1 MLYAYLRNMSKTHT
15 NAQGVKEPN
24 GIRDKDCANLF
35 LSPLYI
41 IGMLVGKLSD
51 GTWGFEESDFKVT
64 AL

>member
-1 MLYAYLRNMSKTHT
+1 MSKTHT

>member
-1 MLYAYLRNMSKTHT
+1 MSTTHA

-41 IGMLVGKLSD
+41 IVMLVRKLND
-51 GTWGFEESDFKVT
+51 GTWSFGDSDFEVT